1 MFNIEKKSKF
11 WKIEKPT
18 WRYYHFIHLH
28 HKWQSYDVWFL
39 RNRVRQTEFFI
50 ILDCFCPF
58 THLWSHKIKIL
69 NKKKKK
75 KKNTWRYYHFIYVYH
90 KWQSLDAWLLRYGV
104 QRTEFNVVLGF
115 FLPFHPCNNQKS
127 QNFVKMKKMHGD
139 TIILHMCAINDNHM
153 MYGS

>member
-18 WRYYHFIHLH
+18 WRYYHFIHLP

-39 RNRVRQTEFFI
+39 RF
-50 ILDCFCPF
+50 LSFCPF
-58 THLWSHKIKIL
+58 THLWSQKIKIL
-69 NKKKKK
+69 NQKKN
-75 KKNTWRYYHFIYVYH
+75 KNTWRYYHFIYMYY

-104 QRTEFNVVLGF
+104 QQTEFYVVLGR
-115 FLPFHPCNNQKS
+115 FLFFHPSNNQES

>member
-1 MFNIEKKSKF
+1 MFNIEKNQNFEKLKNPPGDIIILYICIINGNHMMYGFWEIECDRQNFLSFWTVFALLPTCGARKSKF
-11 WKIEKPT
+11 WI
-18 WRYYHFIHLH
+18 
-28 HKWQSYDVWFL
+28 
-39 RNRVRQTEFFI
+39 
-50 ILDCFCPF
+50 
-58 THLWSHKIKIL
+58 
-69 NKKKKK
+69 KKKK

-90 KWQSLDAWLLRYGV
+90 KWQSLDAWLLRHGV
-104 QRTEFNVVLGF
+104 QRTEFNVVLSF

>member
-18 WRYYHFIHLH
+18 WRYYHFIHLP

-39 RNRVRQTEFFI
+39 RLF
-50 ILDCFCPF
+50 LPF
-58 THLWSHKIKIL
+58 YPPVEPENQNFES
-69 NKKKKK
+69 KKKKK
-75 KKNTWRYYHFIYVYH
+75 YTWRYYHFIYVYQ

-104 QRTEFNVVLGF
+104 QRTEFYVVLGR
-115 FLPFHPCNNQKS
+115 FLPFHPSNNQES
-127 QNFVKMKKMHGD
+127 QNFVKMKKMQGD

>member
-50 ILDCFCPF
+50 ILDCF
-58 THLWSHKIKIL
+58 W
-69 NKKKKK
+69 KK

-139 TIILHMCAINDNHM
+139 AIILHMCAINDNHM